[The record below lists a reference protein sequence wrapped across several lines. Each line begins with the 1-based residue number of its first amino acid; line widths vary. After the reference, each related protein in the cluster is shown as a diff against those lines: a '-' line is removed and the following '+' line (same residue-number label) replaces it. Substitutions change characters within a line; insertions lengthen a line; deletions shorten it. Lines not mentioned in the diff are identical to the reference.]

1 MKCCDDDLDVVET
14 WLAGLCGTDPMDN
27 EDPMDDDLDDDAYL
41 YQNIIVA
48 SSS

>member
-14 WLAGLCGTDPMDN
+14 WLAGLCGTDPMD
-27 EDPMDDDLDDDAYL
+27 DDLDDDAYL